1 MKFHKR
7 PVDNHEIAL
16 AMAVMA
22 CSGICNC
29 FPVNPCQCPPIP
41 THQIQYD
48 QTTDGQ
54 TTAGLQESAQNID
67 RITS

>member
-16 AMAVMA
+16 AMAVMS
-22 CSGICNC
+22 CEGSCNC
-29 FPVNPCQCPPIP
+29 SIINPCSCPPTP

-48 QTTDGQ
+48 QSSDGQ
-54 TTAGLQESAQNID
+54 TTAGLQESAENVV
-67 RITS
+67 RMTS

>member
-16 AMAVMA
+16 AMAVMS
-22 CSGICNC
+22 CSAVCNC
-29 FPVNPCQCPPIP
+29 SAIDQCQCPPTP

-48 QTTDGQ
+48 QTSEGQ
-54 TTAGLQESAQNID
+54 TNERFRLEGEDVI
-67 RITS
+67 RMI